1 MTNPAF
7 EYLRLFKEVKP
18 VTEDLV
24 LKTLKRKYPNMT
36 FDELTN
42 AFELGLT
49 GEFGKVY
56 SADPQCL
63 IGWVDEYMNKNKSKR
78 SYYEDALL
86 DNTIGITDRRYPTR
100 TEEWLKEVN
109 KCYTAYLKGVSTT
122 EMHPHVYDTL
132 VMDRKVE
139 RDYFEKYLPNKEYHP
154 ADIRKAKHQSMKDFF
169 EWAKSLGNDKIYYNE

>member
-24 LKTLKRKYPNMT
+24 LKTIKRKYPNAT
-36 FDELTN
+36 FDDLTN

-63 IGWVDEYMNKNKSKR
+63 INWVEEYMNKKKVKS

-86 DNTIGITDRRYPTR
+86 DSTIHITDRRYPTR
-100 TEEWLKEVN
+100 TDDWLKEVN
-109 KCYTAYLKGVSTT
+109 KCYTAYLSGVSTT

-154 ADIRKAKHQSMKDFF
+154 ADIRKAKHLSMRDFF
-169 EWAKSLGNDKIYYNE
+169 EYAKSIGKDKIYFNE